1 MDSIAIDAELE
12 DKSKEGLA
20 KLANALH
27 DGCVKEVKDYDEKL
41 NQDPNFDG
49 KHKLERKRSD
59 METREDEV
67 GYLWT
72 LRDMGTRE
80 DEAGYLWTLRTGIW
94 PLSHA

>member
-59 METREDEV
+59 METREDE
-67 GYLWT
+67 
-72 LRDMGTRE
+72 
-80 DEAGYLWTLRTGIW
+80 A
-94 PLSHA
+94 

>member
-1 MDSIAIDAELE
+1 MKNLI
-12 DKSKEGLA
+12 K
-20 KLANALH
+20 
-27 DGCVKEVKDYDEKL
+27 
-41 NQDPNFDG
+41 NFDG